1 MGIKMENLKDDLESG
16 AFHVNIKHKIHLEI
30 SPSAHKAHT
39 VLRQRGT
46 GSGEAAHI
54 LSPWTRNLVKSQRFG
69 EELC

>member
-1 MGIKMENLKDDLESG
+1 MLT
-16 AFHVNIKHKIHLEI
+16 NIKHKIHLEI
-30 SPSAHKAHT
+30 SPGAHKAHT

-54 LSPWTRNLVKSQRFG
+54 PSPWTRNLVKSQRFG